1 MSSVW
6 KKIRVRKE
14 KMLVQLGIVFIVCIL
29 GGSVKVGDVLA
40 SCIPAC
46 EFFND
51 GSSCVCSPP
60 TTPGDVCNYVCEG
73 GSGGCFPAG
82 TEVLVGGEEESVN
95 IEDVEVGDRVMSQD
109 QAGKRQV
116 SVVAGLD
123 QPISTNMCEITYT
136 DGDTLQLT
144 DNHAMSTTEGWKAI
158 NPEAARAEVPSL
170 VVAQLEEGDE
180 IKKAD
185 GGVATVVSYACW
197 SEKQQTYNLKL
208 EGSVNTYFADGYL
221 AHNKKVDVPGCPVG
235 YYYDGC
241 ATAPIQ
247 CVTVGESCGWNVRG
261 KYSCSDIDRCTPHCA
276 AGCVKLA
283 CTDTS
288 WSTCTA
294 TCGGGTE
301 TSNCGTERACNT
313 TACVVTGTVYYDP
326 NNTCS
331 TSTPQNV
338 GGRLTATMRGTAYSS
353 SVSSGGTYSIAA
365 PGTTYARLDLGGL
378 PAGYACSTGC
388 LQGCPTA
395 TSVVSPSTG
404 NNFFLTDNADAWWQT
419 VGAGVYA
426 GGLAGGVT
434 VESDLPSSSTRLVI
448 PGTND
453 LAAVV
458 RASGTVGVGAGEISD
473 NNWSVISP
481 YNGKTLDYRYFAS
494 RMGVTPGTTSDFS
507 SGTIG
512 ESEIAG
518 LGQEFYYTEDAGDG
532 EVSLGS
538 AWSVGSGESYVIF
551 VDGDLLINQDITVD
565 SGGFLAFIVNGGVTV
580 EASVTSIQGIYLMD
594 EIFSTQTLDPVDD
607 AQLVTEGM
615 VVAWGGVSLN
625 RYLGGLTN
633 RTVPAEQ
640 FVYRPDLLVNM
651 PAKLKSFALTWQ
663 EVVPGTFD

>member
-82 TEVLVGGEEESVN
+82 TEVLVGGEEVSVN

-247 CVTVGESCGWNVRG
+247 CVTVGES
-261 KYSCSDIDRCTPHCA
+261 
-276 AGCVKLA
+276 
-283 CTDTS
+283 
-288 WSTCTA
+288 
-294 TCGGGTE
+294 
-301 TSNCGTERACNT
+301 
-313 TACVVTGTVYYDP
+313 
-326 NNTCS
+326 
-331 TSTPQNV
+331 
-338 GGRLTATMRGTAYSS
+338 
-353 SVSSGGTYSIAA
+353 
-365 PGTTYARLDLGGL
+365 
-378 PAGYACSTGC
+378 
-388 LQGCPTA
+388 
-395 TSVVSPSTG
+395 
-404 NNFFLTDNADAWWQT
+404 
-419 VGAGVYA
+419 
-426 GGLAGGVT
+426 
-434 VESDLPSSSTRLVI
+434 
-448 PGTND
+448 
-453 LAAVV
+453 
-458 RASGTVGVGAGEISD
+458 
-473 NNWSVISP
+473 
-481 YNGKTLDYRYFAS
+481 
-494 RMGVTPGTTSDFS
+494 
-507 SGTIG
+507 
-512 ESEIAG
+512 
-518 LGQEFYYTEDAGDG
+518 
-532 EVSLGS
+532 
-538 AWSVGSGESYVIF
+538 
-551 VDGDLLINQDITVD
+551 
-565 SGGFLAFIVNGGVTV
+565 
-580 EASVTSIQGIYLMD
+580 
-594 EIFSTQTLDPVDD
+594 
-607 AQLVTEGM
+607 
-615 VVAWGGVSLN
+615 
-625 RYLGGLTN
+625 
-633 RTVPAEQ
+633 
-640 FVYRPDLLVNM
+640 
-651 PAKLKSFALTWQ
+651 
-663 EVVPGTFD
+663 